1 MIETNVF
8 GLETKGK
15 SRMFFL
21 LVLIFVFYLVQA
33 LAFEGSYG
41 GGDGVRHY
49 LISKWSWGHPGQLLY
64 SWGKP
69 FFTLVTSPFS
79 QFGLIGIKIY
89 NALAATFTAWF
100 AYLIA
105 LRLRMTNPWP
115 VLLLSVLAPVFSC
128 SVNSGLTEPSFG
140 FFLMGAALLF
150 MHNRYLAATLLISFL
165 PFVRSE
171 GNMMLPLFGMV
182 LLLRGKWFLVPL
194 LAFGTLAYSLAG
206 WFYYDD
212 FFWVANQNPYT
223 GHNADLYG
231 SGEFLHYIKKMD
243 IIIGYP
249 ILVLFVL
256 GLVWKLRD
264 AKGIFNR
271 ALTAKDYS
279 LEESWLV
286 YGSFLTYLIAHS
298 IFWWKGLFGSLGLER
313 SIAGVAP
320 MAGLIAWRGVMF
332 LDEKYFIRKALSYR
346 NAFIAVALIAAIVY
360 PFAKG
365 YLPLR
370 LDKEEALVQQ
380 AGEWY
385 MKSGYSD
392 EKLYYL
398 FPYLMIASNKDPFD
412 GAKTGELWGFYPAI
426 EEWGLDG
433 PVPLNTI
440 VFWDSHFGA
449 NEARI
454 PLDKLKSDPNFEL
467 LKSFYPDE
475 PFKTLGDYDF
485 EIHLFKRVKPK
496 SNLANGSLYFDFE
509 TTDGVMNANTVSA
522 GNSYSGG
529 MRSSL
534 GPEVEYGAGTSFKLA
549 DMSTIGKDSVI
560 KVRFQ
565 MYSQEKLNDVLAVC
579 SIESDGSTLQWDG
592 FNVPYEKG
600 KTWQQAAFD
609 FRIKPESIK
618 PNSVVKIY
626 VWNRAKSSFQM
637 DDLHV
642 QIY

>member
-1 MIETNVF
+1 MSDTLKYNSESKERAR
-8 GLETKGK
+8 LY
-15 SRMFFL
+15 FL
-21 LVLIFVFYLVQA
+21 LVSIFVFYLVQA
-33 LAFEGSYG
+33 VAFEGSYG
-41 GGDGVRHY
+41 GGDGVRHFI
-49 LISKWSWGHPGQLLY
+49 ISKWSWSHPGQLLY

-89 NALAATFTAWF
+89 NALAATLTAWL

-105 LRLRMTNPWP
+105 LRLGMTNPWP
-115 VLLLSVLAPVFSC
+115 VLFLTVLAPVFAG

-140 FFLMGAALLF
+140 LFLMTSVWLF
-150 MHNRYLAATLLISFL
+150 MHNRYLAGTLLISFL

-171 GNMMLPLFGMV
+171 GNMMLPLFGMI
-182 LLLRGKWFLVPL
+182 LLLRGKWFHIPM
-194 LAFGTLAYSLAG
+194 LAFGTLAYSVVG
-206 WFYYDD
+206 WFYSDD

-231 SGEFLHYIKKMD
+231 SGELLHYIKKMD
-243 IIIGYP
+243 IILGYP
-249 ILVLFVL
+249 ILVLFIL
-256 GLVWKLRD
+256 GLVWKLKD
-264 AKGIFNR
+264 AKGLFNR
-271 ALTAKDYS
+271 KADSTDYS

-286 YGSFLTYLIAHS
+286 YGAFLTYFIAHS

-313 SIAGVAP
+313 SIAGVTP
-320 MAGLIAWRGVMF
+320 MAGIIAWRGVVF
-332 LDEKYFIRKALSYR
+332 LDEKFFYRKGIAVR
-346 NAFIAVALIAAIVY
+346 QGFIAVALIAAALY

-380 AGEWY
+380 AADWY
-385 MKSGYSD
+385 LESGYSD

-454 PLDKLKSDPNFEL
+454 PLDKLKTDPNFEL

-475 PFKTLGDYDF
+475 PFKTLGDYNFDV
-485 EIHLFKRVKPK
+485 HVFKRVKPK
-496 SNLANGSLYFDFE
+496 SNPANGLLYFDFE
-509 TTDGVMNANTVSA
+509 STEGILNTSTIST
-522 GNSYSGG
+522 GNSFSGG

-534 GPEVEYGAGTSFKLA
+534 GPEIEYGAGKSFNLN
-549 DMSTIGKDSVI
+549 DMFKSGKDSTI

-565 MYSQEKLNDVLAVC
+565 VYSQDKLNDVLAVC
-579 SIESDGSTLQWDG
+579 SIESDGATLQWDG
-592 FNVPYEKG
+592 FSVPYEKI
-600 KTWQQAAFD
+600 KTWQQAEFD

-618 PNSVVKIY
+618 PNSIVKIY
-626 VWNRAKSSFQM
+626 LWNRGRSSLQM
-637 DDLHV
+637 DDLYI
-642 QIY
+642 QMK

>member
-1 MIETNVF
+1 MSDSNIF
-8 GLETKGK
+8 K
-15 SRMFFL
+15 SESKEKVRFYFL
-21 LVLIFVFYLVQA
+21 LVSIFVFYMAQA
-33 LAFEGSYG
+33 ITFEGSYG

-49 LISKWSWGHPGQLLY
+49 IISKWSWEHPEQLLY

-89 NALAATFTAWF
+89 NALAATLTAWF
-100 AYLIA
+100 TYLIA
-105 LRLRMTNPWP
+105 LRLGIRNPWP
-115 VLLLSVLAPVFSC
+115 VLLFTVLAPVFAC

-140 FFLMGAALLF
+140 LFLMATTFLF
-150 MHNRYLAATLLISFL
+150 MHNRYLAGTLLISFL

-182 LLLRGKWFLVPL
+182 LLLRRKWFFIPI
-194 LAFGTLAYSLAG
+194 LAFGTLAYSVVG

-231 SGEFLHYIKKMD
+231 SGELLHYVKKMD
-243 IIIGYP
+243 IILGYP
-249 ILVLFVL
+249 ILILFIL
-256 GLVWKLRD
+256 GIFWKLKD
-264 AKGIFNR
+264 AKGLFNR
-271 ALTAKDYS
+271 KAESTDYS
-279 LEESWLV
+279 LEESWLI
-286 YGSFLTYLIAHS
+286 YGAFLTYFIAHS

-313 SIAGVAP
+313 SIAGVTP
-320 MAGLIAWRGVMF
+320 MAGLIAWRGVVF
-332 LDEKYFIRKALSYR
+332 LDEKFFHRKGEAFR
-346 NAFIAVALIAAIVY
+346 HGFIAIALISSVIY

-380 AGEWY
+380 AANWY
-385 MKSGYSD
+385 LESGYSD

-398 FPYLMIASNKDPFD
+398 FPYLMIASDKDPFD

-449 NEARI
+449 NEARV

-467 LKSFYPDE
+467 IKSFYPDE
-475 PFKTLGDYDF
+475 PFKTLGDYNF
-485 EIHLFKRVKPK
+485 EVHIFKRVKPK
-496 SNLANGSLYFDFE
+496 SNPANGMLYFDFE
-509 TTDGVMNANTVSA
+509 STDGILNANTISG
-522 GNSYSGG
+522 GNSFSGS

-534 GPEVEYGAGTSFKLA
+534 GPEVEYGSGTSFNLN
-549 DMSTIGKDSVI
+549 DMFKGMNDSAI

-565 MYSQEKLNDVLAVC
+565 VYSQDKLNDVLAVC
-579 SIESDGSTLQWDG
+579 SIESEGVTLQWDG
-592 FNVPYEKG
+592 FNVPYEKS
-600 KTWQQAAFD
+600 KTWQQAEFD
-609 FRIKPESIK
+609 FRIKPESVK
-618 PNSVVKIY
+618 PNSIVKIY
-626 VWNRAKSSFQM
+626 LWNRGRSSLQM
-637 DDLHV
+637 DDLYI
-642 QIY
+642 QLK

>member
-1 MIETNVF
+1 MNDTNALN
-8 GLETKGK
+8 LESKEK
-15 SRMFFL
+15 ARLYFL
-21 LVLIFVFYLVQA
+21 LVSIFVFYLAQA
-33 LAFEGSYG
+33 ITFEGSYG

-49 LISKWSWGHPGQLLY
+49 LISKWSWVHPEQLLY

-79 QFGLIGIKIY
+79 QFGLMGIKIY
-89 NALAATFTAWF
+89 NALAATLTAWF

-105 LRLRMTNPWP
+105 SRLGMRNPWP
-115 VLLLSVLAPVFSC
+115 VLLLSVLAPVFAC

-140 FFLMGAALLF
+140 LFLMATVWLF
-150 MHNRYLAATLLISFL
+150 MHHRYLAGTLLISFL

-182 LLLRGKWFLVPL
+182 LLLRGKWLIIPL
-194 LAFGTLAYSLAG
+194 LVFGTLVYSIVG
-206 WFYYDD
+206 WFYYGD

-231 SGEFLHYIKKMD
+231 SGELLHYVTKMD
-243 IIIGYP
+243 IILGYP
-249 ILVLFVL
+249 ILVLFIL
-256 GLVWKLRD
+256 GLVWKLKD
-264 AKGIFNR
+264 AKGLFNR
-271 ALTAKDYS
+271 KAESTDYS

-286 YGSFLTYLIAHS
+286 YGAFLTYFIAHS

-313 SIAGVAP
+313 SIAGVTP
-320 MAGLIAWRGVMF
+320 MAGLIAWRGVV
-332 LDEKYFIRKALSYR
+332 LLNEKFFCKRSP
-346 NAFIAVALIAAIVY
+346 AFHQGFVAIALIASLVY

-380 AGEWY
+380 AGNWY
-385 MKSGYSD
+385 MESGYSD

-433 PVPLNTI
+433 PVPMNTI

-454 PLDKLKSDPNFEL
+454 PLEKLKSDPNFEL
-467 LKSFYPDE
+467 IKSFYPDE
-475 PFKTLGDYDF
+475 PFKTLGDYNF
-485 EIHLFKRVKPK
+485 EIHIFKRVKPK
-496 SNLANGSLYFDFE
+496 SSPENGMMYFDFE
-509 TTDGVMNANTVSA
+509 STEGILNPTTISG

-529 MRSSL
+529 MHANL
-534 GPEVEYGAGTSFKLA
+534 GPEIEYGAGTSFNLS
-549 DMSTIGKDSVI
+549 DMFSSGSDSIIRVGI
-560 KVRFQ
+560 Q
-565 MYSQEKLNDVLAVC
+565 IYSQDKLNDVLAVC
-579 SIESDGSTLQWDG
+579 SIESDGVTLQWDG
-592 FNVPYEKG
+592 FNVPYDKS
-600 KTWQQAAFD
+600 KTWQHAEFD
-609 FRIKPESIK
+609 FRIKPESLK
-618 PNSVVKIY
+618 PNSIVKIY
-626 VWNRAKSSFQM
+626 LWNRGRSSLQM
-637 DDLHV
+637 DDLHI
-642 QIY
+642 QMK

>member
-1 MIETNVF
+1 MNETNTIN
-8 GLETKGK
+8 LESKKKT
-15 SRMFFL
+15 RLFFL
-21 LVLIFVFYLVQA
+21 LVSIFVFYLVQA
-33 LAFEGSYG
+33 FAFEGSYG

-49 LISKWSWGHPGQLLY
+49 LISKWSWDHPGQLLY

-79 QFGLIGIKIY
+79 QLGLIGIKIY
-89 NALAATFTAWF
+89 NALAATLTAWF
-100 AYLIA
+100 AYMIA
-105 LRLRMTNPWP
+105 CRLGMRNPWP
-115 VLLLSVLAPVFSC
+115 VVLLTVLAPVFAC

-140 FFLMGAALLF
+140 LFLMATTLLF
-150 MHNRYLAATLLISFL
+150 MHNRYLVGTLLISFL

-182 LLLRGKWFLVPL
+182 LLLRGKWFHIPL
-194 LAFGTLAYSLAG
+194 LAFGTLAYSVVG

-231 SGEFLHYIKKMD
+231 SGELLHYVKKMD
-243 IIIGYP
+243 IILGYP

-256 GLVWKLRD
+256 GLVWKLKD
-264 AKGIFNR
+264 AKSLFNR
-271 ALTAKDYS
+271 KTESTDYT

-286 YGSFLTYLIAHS
+286 YGAFLTYFIAHS

-313 SIAGVAP
+313 SIAGVTP
-320 MAGLIAWRGVMF
+320 MAGLIAWRGIHY
-332 LDEKYFIRKALSYR
+332 LDDKFFYRKSPIFR
-346 NAFIAVALIAAIVY
+346 QGFIALALVSSIVY

-380 AGEWY
+380 AAKWY
-385 MKSGYSD
+385 LESDYSD

-426 EEWGLDG
+426 QEWGLDG

-475 PFKTLGDYDF
+475 PFKTLGDYNF
-485 EIHLFKRVKPK
+485 EVHVFKRVKPQ
-496 SNLANGSLYFDFE
+496 SNPANGMLYFDFE
-509 TTDGVMNANTVSA
+509 SPNGILNTNTISA
-522 GNSYSGG
+522 GNSFSGS
-529 MRSSL
+529 MRSSI
-534 GPEVEYGAGTSFKLA
+534 GPEIEYGAGISYSLA
-549 DMSTIGKDSVI
+549 DLIKTGKDSII
-560 KVRFQ
+560 KVSFQ
-565 MYSQEKLNDVLAVC
+565 VYSQDKLNDVLAVC
-579 SIESDGSTLQWDG
+579 SIESDGATLQWDG
-592 FNVPYEKG
+592 FNVPYEKS
-600 KTWQQAAFD
+600 KTWQQAEFD
-609 FRIKPESIK
+609 FRVKPESIK
-618 PNSVVKIY
+618 PNAVVKIY
-626 VWNRAKSSFQM
+626 MWNRGRSSLQM
-637 DDLHV
+637 DDLYI
-642 QIY
+642 QMK